1 MKHTTLRRGALPRR
15 TLVTSTVVALIATA
29 GLASGATALETSLR
43 IEGPSANVLGT
54 TIVTVPASGTKAFRD
69 SGGKVMRAPTR
80 SVFAQ
85 LIQATRAATVPVS
98 WTYYPSFKSP
108 YVSTI
113 AKVGPKGTKGWNF
126 RLNGKASMKGANALN
141 LTGFADVVWFWGTG
155 KESVLTITEPA
166 AGNPAWDDT
175 DVIHASTAITPITEH
190 AAGTQAWDA
199 TPLVSPSQGPVV
211 LLVSKVSPKGVATPA
226 PGATV
231 TYGTQIGITGADGTV
246 TFPAALLGV
255 TVRSRLAGAVSDTTL
270 TCATYDTSPCP
281 VPAQ

>member
-15 TLVTSTVVALIATA
+15 TLVASTVVALIATA
-29 GLASGATALETSLR
+29 GLASGATALQTSLR
-43 IEGPSANVLGT
+43 IERPSANVLGT

-69 SGGKVMRAPTR
+69 SGGKVMRASTR

-85 LIQATRAATVPVS
+85 LIQATRAARVPVS

-113 AKVGPKGTKGWNF
+113 AKVGPKGAKGWNF
-126 RLNGKASMKGANALN
+126 RLNGKASMKGANALK
-141 LTGFADVVWFWGTG
+141 LTGSAEVVWFWGTG

-166 AGNPAWDDT
+166 AG
-175 DVIHASTAITPITEH
+175 TE
-190 AAGTQAWDA
+190 AWDA

-211 LLVSKVSPKGVATPA
+211 LLVSRVSPKGVATPA

-231 TYGTQIGITGADGTV
+231 TYGTETGTTGADGTV
-246 TFPAALLGV
+246 TFQAALLGV
-255 TVRSRLAGAVSDTTL
+255 IVRSRLAGTVSDTTL
-270 TCATYDTSPCP
+270 TCAIPDTSPCP

>member
-15 TLVTSTVVALIATA
+15 TLVASGIVALVATA
-29 GLASGATALETSLR
+29 GLASGAPALETSLR

-69 SGGKVMRAPTR
+69 SGGKVMRASTR

-85 LIQATRAATVPVS
+85 LIRATKAAKIPVS
-98 WTYYPSFKSP
+98 WTYYPSFRSP

-113 AKVGPKGTKGWNF
+113 TKVGPKGAKGWNY
-126 RLNGKASMKGANALN
+126 RLNGKASMKGANAVN
-141 LTGFADVVWFWGTG
+141 LTESADVVWFWGTG

-166 AGNPAWDDT
+166 AGAG
-175 DVIHASTAITPITEH
+175 ASN
-190 AAGTQAWDA
+190 A
-199 TPLVSPSQGPVV
+199 TPLASPSQGSVD
-211 LLVSKVSPKGVATPA
+211 LLVSRVSPKGVATPA

-231 TYGTQIGITGADGTV
+231 TYGTATGTTGADGTV
-246 TFPAALLGV
+246 TFGTAARGV
-255 TVRSRLAGAVSDTTL
+255 IVRASLRGAVSDTTL
-270 TCATYDTSPCP
+270 TCAIPDTSPCP